1 MNTQPL
7 LNLRNEIQRS
17 AHKQTMNEEESILQ
31 FRKNNNLRMV
41 ISKTDLNS
49 SLDYPKTY
57 FKQIEE
63 CNMIEFGGVS
73 VDMDDNPWEDNPKN
87 PLGPQTLDP
96 NAFVNMNFNS
106 SQKSI
111 EDSNFANNAQRNP
124 QFLK

>member
-17 AHKQTMNEEESILQ
+17 AHKQTVNEEESILQ

-57 FKQIEE
+57 FKQIED
-63 CNMIEFGGVS
+63 CNMIQFGGVS

-87 PLGPQTLDP
+87 PLGP
-96 NAFVNMNFNS
+96 
-106 SQKSI
+106 
-111 EDSNFANNAQRNP
+111 
-124 QFLK
+124 